1 MFITLIVEKCFA
13 CRLSFFN
20 RNLFI
25 IQSFIF
31 LFLSR
36 YHSSPSRRTWD
47 EAPRTKVKEREKERE
62 REIKDLVF
70 KKIIRTKKR
79 NEDEEETYL

>member
-1 MFITLIVEKCFA
+1 
-13 CRLSFFN
+13 
-20 RNLFI
+20 
-25 IQSFIF
+25 
-31 LFLSR
+31 
-36 YHSSPSRRTWD
+36 
-47 EAPRTKVKEREKERE
+47 VKEREKERE